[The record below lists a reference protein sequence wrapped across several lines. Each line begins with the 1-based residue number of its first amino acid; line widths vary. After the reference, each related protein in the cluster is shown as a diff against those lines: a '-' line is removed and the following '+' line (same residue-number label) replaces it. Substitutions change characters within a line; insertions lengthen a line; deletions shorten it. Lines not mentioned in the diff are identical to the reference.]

1 LLRSMTGFGRGEVE
15 QKGVRVTAELRS
27 LNSRFVEI
35 SPRIPRFLAPLEGDI
50 KEQIHQK
57 ISRGRVLINVS
68 WDEAGGLSESLRLD
82 EKVADRYFSLLTTLK
97 ERYNLSGDVD
107 LADFATLPDLLKHEV
122 EEWDPAEALPLVKE
136 AVGIGLEELMEM
148 KTREG
153 EAIAGD
159 LKQRIDETLSHLEEV
174 RMRAP
179 KRVEQVR
186 EKLRQRLAEITET
199 GEYDEALLAQEVV
212 LFAEKSD
219 CTEECV
225 RYQVHCENFLRYLAE
240 GGAVGRKLNFL
251 LQEMAREAN
260 TMAVKAGDA
269 EISGIVVL
277 IKEEL
282 EKIREQV
289 QNIE

>member
-15 QKGVRVTAELRS
+15 QKGVRITAELRS
-27 LNSRFVEI
+27 LNSRFLEI
-35 SPRIPRFLAPLEGDI
+35 SPKIPKFLASLEGDI
-50 KEQIHQK
+50 KQQIQEQ
-57 ISRGRVLINVS
+57 ISRGRILVNLS
-68 WDEAGGLSESLRLD
+68 WDEAGGLSESLKLD
-82 EKVADRYFSLLTTLK
+82 EVVADRYFRLLKALK
-97 ERYNLSGDVD
+97 AKYNLSGDID
-107 LADFATLPDLLKHEV
+107 LATFAAFPDLLKHEV
-122 EEWDPAEALPLVKE
+122 EEWDPADALPLVKE
-136 AVGIGLEELMEM
+136 AIGAALEELMVM
-148 KTREG
+148 KSLEG

-159 LKQRIDETLSHLEEV
+159 LRQRIDDTLSHLEGV
-174 RMRAP
+174 KTRAD
-179 KRVEQVR
+179 
-186 EKLRQRLAEITET
+186 ITET
-199 GEYDEALLAQEVV
+199 GQYYEALLAQEVV

-225 RYQVHCENFLRYLAE
+225 RYQIHCENFNRYLAE

-269 EISGIVVL
+269 EVSGMVVV